1 MLEAIIEN
9 HPDNLSEQN
18 NCSNESAELDGL
30 GQILQ
35 ELQMPHSVTSV
46 TDEITVPS
54 IPDLSLDMTVKQ
66 PRDIFALEHRKS
78 WDKSIEARCDFQY
91 KLRLTRRASTNFI
104 TIWQKSVFGRTLTD
118 IKSDDAMIS
127 YFVENLAP
135 VIRECI
141 GYHIE
146 DGSWSIVT
154 TPMRRHIMEQQV
166 LCSQISPSYQ
176 GRNFASLISDGLA
189 KELSIP
195 FYFDC
200 ARCRSKQRVG
210 AVFDANNIPR
220 EPNVIVFDDF
230 VTTGSTLLAMK
241 NLLREHGKNPVFFA
255 GINNKL

>member
-1 MLEAIIEN
+1 MLDEV
-9 HPDNLSEQN
+9 
-18 NCSNESAELDGL
+18 
-30 GQILQ
+30 LQ
-35 ELQMPHSVTSV
+35 ELSAPPDICSV
-46 TDEITVPS
+46 TDGIAIPS
-54 IPDLSLDMTVKQ
+54 MPDICLDVQ
-66 PRDIFALEHRKS
+66 PKEQADIFKVEQRKS
-78 WDKSIEARCDFQY
+78 WDKSEEARCDFSY

-141 GYHIE
+141 GYHLT
-146 DGSWSIVT
+146 DGSWAIVT
-154 TPMRRHIMEQQV
+154 SPMRRHKE
-166 LCSQISPSYQ
+166 
-176 GRNFASLISDGLA
+176 RNFATLISEGLA
-189 KELSIP
+189 SELGIP

-200 ARCRSKQRVG
+200 AHCRSKQRVG
-210 AVFDANNIPR
+210 AVFDANNIPS

-241 NLLREHGKNPVFFA
+241 NLLQSCGKNCVFFA

>member
-1 MLEAIIEN
+1 MLDE
-9 HPDNLSEQN
+9 
-18 NCSNESAELDGL
+18 
-30 GQILQ
+30 ILQ
-35 ELQMPHSVTSV
+35 ELSAPPDICSV
-46 TDEITVPS
+46 TDGIEIPS
-54 IPDLSLDMTVKQ
+54 MPDICLDVQ
-66 PRDIFALEHRKS
+66 PKEQADIFKVEQRKS
-78 WDKSIEARCDFQY
+78 WDKSEEARCDFAY

-141 GYHIE
+141 GYHLT
-146 DGSWSIVT
+146 DGSWAIVT
-154 TPMRRHIMEQQV
+154 SPMRRHKE
-166 LCSQISPSYQ
+166 
-176 GRNFASLISDGLA
+176 RNFATLISEGLA
-189 KELSIP
+189 SELGIP

-200 ARCRSKQRVG
+200 AHCRSKQRVG
-210 AVFDANNIPR
+210 AVFDANNIPS

-241 NLLREHGKNPVFFA
+241 NLLQSLGKNCVFFA

>member
-1 MLEAIIEN
+1 MLDEVLKELTAP
-9 HPDNLSEQN
+9 PDI
-18 NCSNESAELDGL
+18 C
-30 GQILQ
+30 
-35 ELQMPHSVTSV
+35 SV
-46 TDEITVPS
+46 TDGIAIPS
-54 IPDLSLDMTVKQ
+54 MTDICLDVQ
-66 PRDIFALEHRKS
+66 PKEQADIFKVEKRKS
-78 WDKSIEARCDFQY
+78 WDKTEEARCDFSY

-127 YFVENLAP
+127 FFVENLAP

-141 GYHIE
+141 GYHLT

-154 TPMRRHIMEQQV
+154 SPMRRHKE
-166 LCSQISPSYQ
+166 
-176 GRNFASLISDGLA
+176 RNFATLIAEGLA
-189 KELSIP
+189 SELAIP

-200 ARCRSKQRVG
+200 AHCRSKQRVG
-210 AVFDANNIPR
+210 AVFDANNIPS

-241 NLLREHGKNPVFFA
+241 NLLQSLGKNCVFFA